1 LGILSGILFVS
12 PGESLALSR
21 SVGIE
26 VVSVV
31 NRLHQSHLFH
41 TLL

>member
-26 VVSVV
+26 VVS
-31 NRLHQSHLFH
+31 
-41 TLL
+41 LLTTIRN